1 MELVAG
7 SAGPRVVTSGVTGN
21 ERMTALAG
29 ALLLALILVELAT
42 LPNLRA
48 LLSVHVFA
56 GVIMAGPLAV
66 KLGSTGYRFGRYYT
80 RSPAYVRRGKP
91 PLAFRLLAPLLIVTT
106 LAVIGSG
113 IGLVAIGPAL
123 AGPLLP
129 LHVIS
134 VLVWLPALALHLLA
148 HLRRVP
154 RLIGDEWRRRARGR
168 GLRLGVSLS
177 ALIAGA
183 VAAVLVNP
191 VAAPWLTWIDAN
203 APGPLFMVAGLALA
217 AVAVLAARALSWR

>member
-1 MELVAG
+1 
-7 SAGPRVVTSGVTGN
+7 VTSGVAGN
-21 ERMTALAG
+21 ERLTALAG

-48 LLSVHVFA
+48 LLSLHMFA
-56 GVIMAGPLAV
+56 GVLLAGPLAV
-66 KLGSTGYRFGRYYT
+66 KLGTTGYRFVRYYT

-91 PLAFRLLAPLLIVTT
+91 PLALRVLAPLLIVTT

-113 IGLVAIGPAL
+113 IGLVITGPAQ

-134 VLVWLPALALHLLA
+134 FLVWLPALALHLLA
-148 HLRRVP
+148 HVRRVP
-154 RLIGDEWRRRARGR
+154 GLIADEWRARGR

-183 VAAVLVNP
+183 AAAVLVSP
-191 VAAPWLTWIDAN
+191 VAAPWLAWIDAN
-203 APGPLFMVAGLALA
+203 APGPLFMVAGLALSA
-217 AVAVLAARALSWR
+217 LAVFGVLGARALSPR